1 MGKRSVTTA
10 HTAQDRPPAKGRAM
24 IFRQLFEPA
33 SSTYTYLLA
42 CPVTR
47 AAVLIDPVAE
57 TVDRDLQVVAEL
69 GLRLAYTLETHVHAD
84 HITGAAALREASG
97 CEVAGPTMD
106 ELPCRDVGLREGEV
120 LRVGTIEIYPL
131 FTPGHTD
138 HHHSYRVDT
147 GSHTMVFTGD
157 GLLIDGCGRT
167 DFQSGDAVTLYRTVH
182 DKLFTLPDETLV
194 YPGHD
199 YAGRQVSTIGQEK
212 RRNPRL
218 GGGKSEAEFVAIMAG
233 LNLSYPQK
241 IDVALPGNRRC
252 GEGSAAASS
261 A

>member
-1 MGKRSVTTA
+1 
-10 HTAQDRPPAKGRAM
+10 M

-42 CPVTR
+42 CDSTGV
-47 AAVLIDPVAE
+47 AVLIDPVAE
-57 TVDRDLQVVAEL
+57 MVERDLRVIGEL

-84 HITGAAALREASG
+84 HITSGAALREATG
-97 CEVAGPTMD
+97 CQVAGPAMD
-106 ELPCRDVGLREGEV
+106 GLRCRDVGLQEGEV
-120 LRVGTIEIYPL
+120 FRVGTLEIHPL

-138 HHHSYRVDT
+138 GHHSYLVDT

-167 DFQSGDAVTLYRTVH
+167 DFQSGDAATLYHSIH

-199 YAGRQVSTIGQEK
+199 YAGRQLSTIGQEK
-212 RRNPRL
+212 ARNPRL
-218 GGGKSEAEFVAIMAG
+218 GGGKTEAEFVAIMAG
-233 LNLSYPQK
+233 LNLAYPQK
-241 IDVALPGNRRC
+241 IDVALPGNQRC
-252 GEGSAAASS
+252 GDGSAQVPS

>member
-1 MGKRSVTTA
+1 
-10 HTAQDRPPAKGRAM
+10 M

-42 CPVTR
+42 CPETG

-57 TVDRDLQVVAEL
+57 MVSRDLRVIDAL

-84 HITGAAALREASG
+84 HITGAAALRAATG
-97 CEVAGPTMD
+97 CQTAGPAMD
-106 ELPCRDVGLREGEV
+106 ELRCRDVGLREGEA
-120 LRVGTIEIYPL
+120 LQVGTIAFHPL

-138 HHHSYRVDT
+138 THHSYLVDT
-147 GSHTMVFTGD
+147 GSHRMVFTGD
-157 GLLIDGCGRT
+157 GLMIDGCGRT
-167 DFQSGDAVTLYRTVH
+167 DFQSGDAATLYRSIY
-182 DKLFTLPDETLV
+182 DKLFSLPDETLV

-218 GGGKSEAEFVAIMAG
+218 AGKSEAEFVAIMAG
-233 LNLSYPQK
+233 LNLAYPQT
-241 IDVALPGNRRC
+241 IDVAVPGNLRC
-252 GEGSAAASS
+252 GENPAKSPTG
-261 A
+261 